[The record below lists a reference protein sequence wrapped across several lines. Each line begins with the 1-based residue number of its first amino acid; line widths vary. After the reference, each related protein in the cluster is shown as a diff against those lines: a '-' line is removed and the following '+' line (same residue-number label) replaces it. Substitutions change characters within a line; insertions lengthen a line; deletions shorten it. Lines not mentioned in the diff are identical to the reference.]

1 MEPMNRIVLILALLL
16 TACAV
21 QAQNV
26 FARKS
31 LTSVN
36 VDQLGE
42 DEILLFKQS
51 FENKNISPNEA
62 INQLKAKGM
71 NEEEL
76 RKLKMRLN
84 ASEVEDPEEQ
94 LRQLSLKLL
103 KLQDSLA
110 QANKAIIE
118 YTALERLYV
127 LDSNVFGAELFRNER
142 MDFAPNLSIATPP
155 NYRVG
160 PGDQLDVTVYGY
172 QEFNRTL
179 LVEPSGSINVP
190 YVGVVN
196 LSGLTMR
203 EVRAKLTQV
212 FSANGYQTL
221 RNGSSELAVNLKE
234 VRSIDVTVVGAKVP
248 GRYTVPG
255 LASPYHVLHL
265 AAGPSNKGSYR
276 LIQLIRNGKTVATI
290 DLYELIAGGIK
301 HDDIR
306 LEDGDVIFIPTYTA
320 RVTVG
325 GEFKRRKTYEILP
338 GEHLS
343 DVLKWSGGLTEQAFN
358 GKLYVERV
366 GAKGFYAEVVDS
378 NSFDK
383 HVLQG
388 GDFIVADPLRD
399 VVFNR
404 IAVSGGVNFPGYYAV
419 GSSKMIVEDLL
430 RQAGGLNETGILD
443 RIIVSQ
449 KARNGDRSYRVT
461 ELSEPLFEGDSV
473 LFLTIDMQ
481 RRVFEVSVRGEV
493 ARPAT
498 IPFGDGLTA
507 WDAIF
512 IAGGFT
518 GDADQTT
525 FEVSRLND
533 SPEIRRYQNLMITA
547 EEAKDFKLRPG
558 DAVNVRYLRL
568 RTKVPSITFIGEM
581 IMPGAYGLQEP
592 YEALKKVLNR
602 AGGITQFADINGVF
616 LIRRVDINA
625 IDTLN
630 DKMLANRLQ
639 RDGSRFFRADTIAI
653 GQRTLF
659 GQRPFLVQDG
669 DIVYVPSRQT
679 TVRLEGAVFQSTTV
693 GFNGAWSFNRYLSL
707 AGGTT
712 QEGNVRKAYVV
723 YPNGA
728 AKRSRN
734 YVLWVKRPKV
744 VPGSLVVVPEKPYK
758 PGKTSPAEIAALGGV
773 LASMTTLVVTLITLF
788 Q

>member
-1 MEPMNRIVLILALLL
+1 
-16 TACAV
+16 
-21 QAQNV
+21 
-26 FARKS
+26 
-31 LTSVN
+31 
-36 VDQLGE
+36 
-42 DEILLFKQS
+42 
-51 FENKNISPNEA
+51 
-62 INQLKAKGM
+62 
-71 NEEEL
+71 
-76 RKLKMRLN
+76 
-84 ASEVEDPEEQ
+84 
-94 LRQLSLKLL
+94 
-103 KLQDSLA
+103 
-110 QANKAIIE
+110 
-118 YTALERLYV
+118 
-127 LDSNVFGAELFRNER
+127 
-142 MDFAPNLSIATPP
+142 
-155 NYRVG
+155 
-160 PGDQLDVTVYGY
+160 
-172 QEFNRTL
+172 
-179 LVEPSGSINVP
+179 
-190 YVGVVN
+190 
-196 LSGLTMR
+196 
-203 EVRAKLTQV
+203 
-212 FSANGYQTL
+212 
-221 RNGSSELAVNLKE
+221 
-234 VRSIDVTVVGAKVP
+234 
-248 GRYTVPG
+248 
-255 LASPYHVLHL
+255 
-265 AAGPSNKGSYR
+265 
-276 LIQLIRNGKTVATI
+276 
-290 DLYELIAGGIK
+290 
-301 HDDIR
+301 
-306 LEDGDVIFIPTYTA
+306 
-320 RVTVG
+320 
-325 GEFKRRKTYEILP
+325 
-338 GEHLS
+338 
-343 DVLKWSGGLTEQAFN
+343 
-358 GKLYVERV
+358 
-366 GAKGFYAEVVDS
+366 
-378 NSFDK
+378 
-383 HVLQG
+383 
-388 GDFIVADPLRD
+388 
-399 VVFNR
+399 
-404 IAVSGGVNFPGYYAV
+404 
-419 GSSKMIVEDLL
+419 
-430 RQAGGLNETGILD
+430 
-443 RIIVSQ
+443 
-449 KARNGDRSYRVT
+449 
-461 ELSEPLFEGDSV
+461 
-473 LFLTIDMQ
+473 
-481 RRVFEVSVRGEV
+481 VSVRGEV

-498 IPFGDGLTA
+498 IPYGNGLTA

-533 SPEIRRYQNLMITA
+533 NPEIRRYQNLMITA

-568 RTKVPSITFIGEM
+568 RAKVPSITFIGEM